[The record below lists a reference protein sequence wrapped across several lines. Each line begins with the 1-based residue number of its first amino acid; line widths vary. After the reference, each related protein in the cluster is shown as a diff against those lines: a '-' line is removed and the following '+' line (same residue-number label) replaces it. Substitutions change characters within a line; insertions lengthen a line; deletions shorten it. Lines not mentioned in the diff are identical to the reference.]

1 MPSEKVDNVNRNVES
16 IRLPCLAAQVAR
28 IGFGCC
34 PMGGHGWGETDDNEL
49 IDAVHVA
56 LNRGI
61 NFFDTADIYG
71 LGKSETLLGKAL
83 GANRRDV
90 VVATKFGVR
99 LTETGATVY
108 DNSPAWICQAVEG
121 SLQRLKTDYIDLYQ
135 LHYWDQTTPLEEI
148 FDVLDRLRTAGKIRA
163 FGVTN
168 VDLLKHGFTTSMTG
182 CASLS
187 FEYSLAKR
195 EKEATIRKH
204 IETLG
209 VAFFSWGS
217 LGQGVLSGK
226 YQAKVCF
233 GVNDRR
239 HREVYVNFH
248 AEKFQHNLNIVDAM
262 KHVRQGYPNKTLS
275 QIALRWILDQIPF
288 SLALVG
294 IKRPAQLLDN
304 LGALDWTLSFEAH
317 SRLSKV
323 SDAVETVSLE

>member
-1 MPSEKVDNVNRNVES
+1 
-16 IRLPCLAAQVAR
+16 
-28 IGFGCC
+28 
-34 PMGGHGWGETDDNEL
+34 MGGHGWGETDDNEL

-56 LNRGI
+56 LDRGI

-83 GANRRDV
+83 GANRPNV
-90 VVATKFGVR
+90 IVATKFGVR
-99 LTETGATVY
+99 LTETGTTVY
-108 DNSPAWICQAVEG
+108 DNAPAWIRQAVEG

-135 LHYWDQTTPLEEI
+135 LHYWDQTTPLGET
-148 FDVLDRLRTAGKIRA
+148 FNVLERLRTAGKIRA

-168 VDLLKHGFTTSMTG
+168 VNLLQHGFNAPVTG

-187 FEYSLAKR
+187 FEYSLAQR
-195 EKEATIRKH
+195 EKEAAIRKH

-209 VAFFSWGS
+209 TAFFSWGS

-226 YQAKVCF
+226 YHADTSF
-233 GVNDRR
+233 GMNDRR
-239 HREVYVNFH
+239 RRDVYVNFH
-248 AEKFQHNLNIVDAM
+248 AEKFRRNLNIVDTM
-262 KHVRQGYPNKTLS
+262 KHVRQGYPTKTLS

-304 LGALDWTLSFEAH
+304 LGALDWTLSSEAH
-317 SRLSKV
+317 SSLCKV
-323 SDAVETVSLE
+323 SDAVEAVS